1 MHTELSAGGRVL
13 WSGPW
18 QWEVR
23 CNGLPAA
30 ARSPWEVVCRVSDAD
45 VDYLE
50 LQIELAGG
58 LRIERHL
65 VLARL
70 DRFLLLADAVLGDR
84 PAELQ
89 YFGRLSLC
97 RGISFRRIKG
107 TAAGRLFRGNQRLA
121 TVLPLGLPASGNTRQ
136 PGRLSSDRQ
145 AGENPLM
152 QLQLQQAAHARR
164 MFAPLWFD
172 LDPNQTTRRL
182 TWRPLSIGQAMQ
194 LQPADVAVGYRVAAG
209 KRQWLVYRSLGGPG
223 NRTLLGHNLV
233 SETLVARFHRNGRVQ
248 PLIEVE

>member
-1 MHTELSAGGRVL
+1 MHTELSVGGEVL

-23 CNGLPAA
+23 CNGVPAA
-30 ARSPWEVVCRVSDAD
+30 DRSPWEVVCRACDAD
-45 VDYLE
+45 VDYVE

-65 VLARL
+65 VLARR
-70 DRFLLLADAVLGDR
+70 DRFLLLADAVLGDQ

-89 YFGRLSLC
+89 YFGRLPLYG
-97 RGISFRRIKG
+97 GISFRGSKG
-107 TAAGRLFRGNQRLA
+107 TAAGRLLRGNQRLA
-121 TVLPLGLPASGNTRQ
+121 TVAPLGLPACRSGRQ
-136 PGRLSSDRQ
+136 PGELSADRQ
-145 AGENPLM
+145 SAGTPFT
-152 QLQLQQAAHARR
+152 QLRLQQAAHARR

-172 LDPNQTTRRL
+172 LHPNQTTRRL

-194 LQPADVAVGYRVAAG
+194 LQPADVAVGYRVAAE
-209 KRQWLVYRSLGGPG
+209 KQQWLVYRSLATPG
-223 NRTLLGHNLV
+223 NRTLLGHNLT